1 MNQTKVCVC
10 INWSVGWLVSI
21 QEGVAERHL
30 RQRVGG
36 RGADAAQHVF
46 PAPGAGPA
54 WDLRPGGL
62 PPGPH
67 PGLRGAHGAQR
78 RDPGPGPPHPGLPRH
93 RRLPAG
99 LQRMTFDP
107 RDGPG
112 LGSGLREVDGSE
124 DHGPS
129 SCQLLA
135 PMFKRSQTSGCRDA
149 VFIFWGSDIVVV
161 MHETNTVVF
170 CSRCGGNVRP
180 NTMLWRNVIRGSG
193 FVFRLVYSWGQ
204 RSEVVRVVQ
213 GAALVGLVAPE
224 RLYSSPRRRGF
235 HCTKSRWC
243 HKMAATHGA
252 IGC

>member
-1 MNQTKVCVC
+1 MIQTKVCVC

-124 DHGPS
+124 DHRTLVLS
-129 SCQLLA
+129 ASC
-135 PMFKRSQTSGCRDA
+135 SDVQTLP
-149 VFIFWGSDIVVV
+149 
-161 MHETNTVVF
+161 
-170 CSRCGGNVRP
+170 NVRVSRRC
-180 NTMLWRNVIRGSG
+180 LYLLG
-193 FVFRLVYSWGQ
+193 
-204 RSEVVRVVQ
+204 
-213 GAALVGLVAPE
+213 VGYCCRYA
-224 RLYSSPRRRGF
+224 
-235 HCTKSRWC
+235 
-243 HKMAATHGA
+243 
-252 IGC
+252 